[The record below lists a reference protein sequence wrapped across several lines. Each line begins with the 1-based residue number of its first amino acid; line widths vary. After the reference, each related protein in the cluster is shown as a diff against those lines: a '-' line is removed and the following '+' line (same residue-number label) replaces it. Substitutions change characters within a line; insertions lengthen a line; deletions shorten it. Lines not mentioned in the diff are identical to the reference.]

1 MVSRLYGHCL
11 TELGFRISF
20 ARLSILSVFLG
31 GLDSLAKRTNVTAL
45 NADPSVEQQVEATTA
60 ATDIDET
67 ERVDLDSEGTRA
79 ARELATTIA
88 QAADDRKAENIRILA
103 VSGISY
109 LADYFVIA
117 SGFSKVQV
125 RAIARSIEAAVKDSH
140 QRHPIRTEGLADGQW
155 VLYDY
160 GEVIVH
166 IFMPRELEV
175 YDLEAFWGHAQ
186 DVPFTPN
193 PAPVPR
199 QYVGGKRLG
208 GER

>member
-1 MVSRLYGHCL
+1 MAKLINV
-11 TELGFRISF
+11 
-20 ARLSILSVFLG
+20 ADADQADQSVM
-31 GLDSLAKRTNVTAL
+31 DPLAPDAPL
-45 NADPSVEQQVEATTA
+45 EPIEASDD
-60 ATDIDET
+60 ATDIGEV
-67 ERVDLDSEGTRA
+67 ENAEDSRA
-79 ARELATTIA
+79 ARELATVIA

-125 RAIARSIEAAVKDSH
+125 RAIARSVEAVVKENYG
-140 QRHPIRTEGLADGQW
+140 RHPIRTEGLGDGQW

-166 IFMPRELEV
+166 IFMPREREF

-186 DVPFTPN
+186 EVPFTPSQTLAQS
-193 PAPVPR
+193 PIFGA
-199 QYVGGKRLG
+199 
-208 GER
+208 E